1 MANWSTIATIV
12 YFCVYTTM
20 MILLAMFVWKKEDHK
35 LDRTFLKSIWI
46 QRKIYAQVIVHFYD
60 TATDIGVIITW
71 YFLYTD
77 DYDYESVDMAVFFF
91 GGCAVAL
98 LYRFMTLLVFMWKES
113 IEGAE
118 RHENNVM
125 ITVRACLK
133 SPLIILDMFILEAVY
148 ESFKSAEQILED
160 NVAKAKAKRE
170 RSARK
175 KTQTLWKMVDAKLVV
190 CLLDKVLG
198 NVNTTFAELDS
209 NNDGVIDKAELKA
222 TLKKYDKFTDEQ
234 ITQCFKEIDRNKDGT
249 IDSEDFSK
257 WYKRATQKQKK
268 NKTGSVQTTKQ
279 VELTTNIKTVPMES
293 ANEENVMPDIERTNT
308 VDLELDF
315 ADVDLELDDIDPS
328 IIQLVIMLAEAVFES
343 MPQVI
348 LQAVFLLRGANDE
361 KLSKNSNQVL
371 IFISLLASIFSVS
384 NKFYLM
390 DRLGVESKAQSLK
403 PKKQFPNCVQ
413 PWYVTRIIWRFCHI
427 LCRFSIYTLLWVV
440 LGGLPFG
447 IYVALSA
454 CGLWSCLWFCCLHS
468 IAMCVEKLTYD
479 RYRYSSS
486 DKVVYSWIFVAKIV
500 DGTDDQLLL
509 FIFLGTVALPLI
521 NKSLAFYT
529 TRWIENGILL
539 GVIFYFCTN
548 EFPCTLCTDE
558 TQRQVSNNKSVLALL
573 IIGFFSCFV
582 DVCLFLLLQC
592 CGIILD
598 EPKNLPGSSDD

>member
-268 NKTGSVQTTKQ
+268 NKTGSV
-279 VELTTNIKTVPMES
+279 ELTTNIKTVPMES

-454 CGLWSCLWFCCLHS
+454 CGVWSCLCCCCFYS
-468 IAMCVEKLTYD
+468 IA
-479 RYRYSSS
+479 
-486 DKVVYSWIFVAKIV
+486 KVFDVLFDKIV
-500 DGTDDQLLL
+500 DGTGDQFAL
-509 FIFLGTVALPLI
+509 FVCLGTVALPLL
-521 NKSLAFYT
+521 NRSLAFYT

-598 EPKNLPGSSDD
+598 EPKIPLSSPGSFVGSGF